1 MNGDPIS
8 AWLCRVRINAHLL
21 DLLQQKRPQLSE
33 IAFQIV

>member
-1 MNGDPIS
+1 MNGDPTS
-8 AWLCRVRINAHLL
+8 ARLYRVRIDAHPS